1 MNDLKKIIQFPVYV
15 DNTMSGDVLNIKRQR

>member
-15 DNTMSGDVLNIKRQR
+15 DNIVSGDVLSMKGQR